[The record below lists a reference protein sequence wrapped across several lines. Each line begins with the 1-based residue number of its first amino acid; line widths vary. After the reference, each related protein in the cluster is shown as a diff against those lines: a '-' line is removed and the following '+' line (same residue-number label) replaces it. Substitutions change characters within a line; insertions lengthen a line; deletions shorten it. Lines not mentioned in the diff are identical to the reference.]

1 MIDYARQQHA
11 SETAKP
17 TRMERRLC
25 NTIADLSIA
34 LQLFGIPRE
43 RAGQIILEELEFR
56 LFPVGQRPAEKGDE
70 GVIERQKQES
80 PF

>member
-1 MIDYARQQHA
+1 MNSARQQHV

-17 TRMERRLC
+17 TRIERRLF

-43 RAGQIILEELEFR
+43 RAGQIILEELEWR
-56 LFPVGQRPAEKGDE
+56 LFPAGQRPAEVGNE
-70 GVIERQKQES
+70 GVIEKQKQEV
-80 PF
+80 PW